1 MFLLV
6 STVRLQFE
14 LQPDRLRQARARA
27 GLTLQALSERL
38 AGEGCVLTR
47 AALSK
52 YELGKS
58 VPRQSTLLAIARALA
73 VPPSYLFQPQTVRIR
88 WLAFRKHAR
97 LSRARQELVRAEVSD
112 IVARQ
117 VILEELL
124 HPGAPRPFPRV
135 ERVAAP
141 ADAEQAAETLRRTW
155 QLGEAAIESVVRT
168 IEDHAGVVAC
178 PAGEVPDFDGM
189 AGWANDRH
197 AVLVSRRDASLD
209 QRRYNFAHE
218 LGHLVMNWPGA
229 TEKQQEEFAH
239 RFAAA
244 FLVPA
249 AVARREL
256 GGSRRALGTQELGL
270 LKEKYGLSM
279 QAWIRRALDLK
290 IVGRSTYERLCVDFS
305 RRGWRKEEPV
315 PFEGNE
321 EPMRLK
327 LLATRALAEGVLTP
341 ARAEELCPGSTEALP
356 EAGRRRASELRRV
369 PAQEQS
375 RLLSLAAETAAAE
388 YGEGSPLRDFEAYGD
403 DDLT

>member
-1 MFLLV
+1 M
-6 STVRLQFE
+6 STDDFQFQ

-38 AGEGCVLTR
+38 AAQGCVLTR

-58 VPRQSTLLAIARALA
+58 LPRQSTLLAIARALA
-73 VPPSYLFQPQTVRIR
+73 IPPSYLFQPETVQIR

-97 LSRARQELVRAEVSD
+97 LSKARQEQVRAEIADV
-112 IVARQ
+112 VARQ
-117 VILEELL
+117 VVLEELR
-124 HPGAPRPFPRV
+124 HPGVPRSFPRA
-135 ERVAAP
+135 ERASSP
-141 ADAEQAAETLRRTW
+141 ADAERAAEAVRRTW
-155 QLGEAAIESVVRT
+155 KLGEAAIESVVRT
-168 IEDHAGVVAC
+168 LEDHAGVVAC
-178 PAGEVPDFDGM
+178 PAGQVPDFDGM
-189 AGWANDRH
+189 AGWANERH

-209 QRRYNFAHE
+209 RRRYNFAHE

-249 AVARREL
+249 VVARREL
-256 GGSRRALGTQELGL
+256 GGSRRTLGTQELGL

-279 QAWIRRALDLK
+279 QAWVRRALDLE

-315 PFEGNE
+315 RFEGNE

-327 LLATRALAEGVLTP
+327 LLATRALAEGIITP

-356 EAGRRRASELRRV
+356 EAARRRAVELRRI
-369 PAQEQS
+369 PAEEQS
-375 RLLSLAAETAAAE
+375 RLLALAAEAAAAD
-388 YGEGSPLRDFEAYGD
+388 YAEGSPLRDFEAYGD
-403 DDLT
+403 DDLA